1 MRYFLVCLTILLIS
15 CQKEQ
20 AIVDPLEHVLKSDSP
35 LIKIVM
41 DSIHNH
47 EVQIRYTEISRENGS
62 VSFKDHDFNIDDST
76 YFYPASSVKFP
87 VAILALEKMQQDGSY
102 TLNTPFFV
110 EGDTAITTLGA
121 EIKKIF
127 AISDNDAYNR
137 LFEYLGKDYI
147 NNSLND
153 KGIAP
158 SRISHR
164 LSTNNA
170 YELRTKSLVF
180 YENDSTLNHTEGI
193 DNNAIE
199 ELQLNNI
206 VKGIGY
212 YANDELIGEPFDF
225 SLKNYLPISTLHD
238 LMKRMVFPE
247 VFPKDQQFNLS
258 SEDRD
263 FLLTSMSSL
272 PKDNGYVSDEYYDSY
287 VKFFMY
293 GDSKEPMPEHIKIYN
308 KVGYAYGYLTD
319 CAYIKDVK
327 NNIDFMVTATIHV
340 NADGI
345 FNDDAYEY
353 EEIGIPFLAE
363 IGRQIYN
370 YELTKK

>member
-87 VAILALEKMQQDGSY
+87 VAILALEKMRQDGSY

-293 GDSKEPMPEHIKIYN
+293 GDSKEPMPEHIK
-308 KVGYAYGYLTD
+308 
-319 CAYIKDVK
+319 
-327 NNIDFMVTATIHV
+327 
-340 NADGI
+340 
-345 FNDDAYEY
+345 
-353 EEIGIPFLAE
+353 
-363 IGRQIYN
+363 
-370 YELTKK
+370 